1 MQEKERRAFE
11 RIEAIVSVRYKTLQ
25 GRIEDVR
32 SVKNIGGG
40 GIRLSLAERLK
51 PGTVIK
57 LEITIPEDPNAF
69 SAVGEVVWVSEII
82 ISGDS
87 VARYFDTGIKF
98 SKIDPICLGRVFAYF
113 HQKG

>member
-11 RIEAIVSVRYKTLQ
+11 RIEDTVSVKYKTLQ
-25 GRIEDVR
+25 GRIEDV
-32 SVKNIGGG
+32 SLVKNIGGG

-51 PGTVIK
+51 PGTAID
-57 LEITIPEDPNAF
+57 LEITIPDDPKPF
-69 SAVGEVVWVSEII
+69 SAAGEVVWVSEII

-87 VARYFDTGIKF
+87 VARYYDTGIEF
-98 SKIDPICLGRVFAYF
+98 TKIDPICLGRVFAYF